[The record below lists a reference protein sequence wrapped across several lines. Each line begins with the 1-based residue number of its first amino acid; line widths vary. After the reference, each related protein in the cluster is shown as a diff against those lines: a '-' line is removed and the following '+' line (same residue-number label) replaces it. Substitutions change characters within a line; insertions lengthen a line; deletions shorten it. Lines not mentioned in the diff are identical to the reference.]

1 MKKLNHFPSH
11 LSVKTSLRIISRIS
25 PVLKFLI
32 LLKNKFIFL
41 ILILFVF
48 FAGLSSSFA
57 ENQTTS
63 STTPTSSTSTTS
75 NSSTAPS
82 TPTTEPFATFNKNS
96 NSTNSNA
103 EFEFKNGLEQYQQ
116 KKFAEASASFSKA
129 LQLKP
134 EDSHL
139 WYNFS
144 LSSLQ
149 EGRRGLALAASRKAQ
164 ILDPSLRSV
173 SSLQQQILSKLPV
186 KEIPHEIEF
195 YEELRSVLLNHLKL
209 SQLLGLLAMTTL
221 FAGWVTLMAFGRQK
235 KSYFNWITGLLI
247 GLQIFSLFLLIT
259 KYMDVRSER
268 GTIIVE
274 KASVMATA
282 VADNS
287 KETTSSTTTIAV
299 TDNPSTAST
308 KNATT
313 RLGVFD
319 VYEGFEVLILK
330 KEGAWVQIQYP
341 GGGLGWIERS
351 QIFIYSEGV

>member
-11 LSVKTSLRIISRIS
+11 LSVKTSLRIFPRIS

-41 ILILFVF
+41 VLILFVF

-63 STTPTSSTSTTS
+63 STTLTSSTSTTS
-75 NSSTAPS
+75 KTS
-82 TPTTEPFATFNKNS
+82 TTEPFATFNKNS

-103 EFEFKNGLEQYQQ
+103 ELEFKNGLEQYQQ

-129 LQLKP
+129 IQLKP

-164 ILDPSLRSV
+164 ILDPGLKSV
-173 SSLQQQILSKLPV
+173 SYLQQQILSKLPV

-195 YEELRSVLLNHLKL
+195 NEELRSGLLNHLKL
-209 SQLLGLLAMTTL
+209 GQLLGLLAMTTL
-221 FAGWVTLMAFGRQK
+221 FAGWVTLMALGRQK
-235 KSYFNWITGLLI
+235 KSYFNWVTGLLI
-247 GLQIFSLFLLIT
+247 GLQICSLFLLIA
-259 KYMDVRSER
+259 KYMDTRSER

-282 VADNS
+282 N
-287 KETTSSTTTIAV
+287 
-299 TDNPSTAST
+299 STA
-308 KNATT
+308 K
-313 RLGVFD
+313 LGVFD
-319 VYEGFEVLILK
+319 VYEGFEILILK

-341 GGGLGWIERS
+341 GGGLGWVERS

>member
-11 LSVKTSLRIISRIS
+11 LSVKTSLRIIPRIS

-57 ENQTTS
+57 ENQATS

-75 NSSTAPS
+75 KTS
-82 TPTTEPFATFNKNS
+82 TTEPLTTFNKNS
-96 NSTNSNA
+96 ISTTNSNA
-103 EFEFKNGLEQYQQ
+103 ELEFKNGLEQYQQ

-195 YEELRSVLLNHLKL
+195 YEELRSGLLNHLKL
-209 SQLLGLLAMTTL
+209 SQLLGLLAMATL

-247 GLQIFSLFLLIT
+247 GLQIFSLCLLIA
-259 KYMDVRSER
+259 KYMDTRSER

-282 VADNS
+282 IADNS
-287 KETTSSTTTIAV
+287 KETNSTTTTIAV
-299 TDNPSTAST
+299 TGNSPNAST
-308 KNATT
+308 INSTN